1 MAKAVINR
9 KAGKFNDKD
18 YQKEVEFRR
27 SEGLKRKAK
36 SSGTSSREASSSSS
50 SRASS
55 NFGNQA
61 FNPQMFSY
69 YQWLSQQNQTGSQS
83 AAVASSSQPA
93 ARKAGLA
100 SVCFNCGTAGHFAR
114 ECPSKPGANAK

>member
-18 YQKEVEFRR
+18 YQKEVEYRR
-27 SEGLKRKAK
+27 AEGLKRKAK
-36 SSGTSSREASSSSS
+36 APSTSSREASSSKAMSG
-50 SRASS
+50 
-55 NFGNQA
+55 FGTQA

-69 YQWLSQQNQTGSQS
+69 YQWLSQQNQTGPQGAS
-83 AAVASSSQPA
+83 ASSSQPA
-93 ARKAGLA
+93 TRKAGPA

-114 ECPSKPGANAK
+114 ECPNKPAGQSSK